1 MVAAMQPP
9 VQIAEEI
16 ADALA
21 EGRPVVALETTVIAH
36 GLPAPDNL
44 VAASEMIGAVGAA
57 GAVPAVI
64 GILDGTFRI
73 GLGAGEIARMAEQ
86 DGVLKVSRR
95 DIAYAVST
103 GQSGA
108 TTVSATMIGAAMAGI
123 AVMATGGIG
132 GVHRGSAH
140 SLDISADLEELGRT
154 DVSVV
159 CAGAKAVL
167 DLPRTLEYLET
178 RGVPVIG
185 YGCNEFPAFFVAS
198 SGLAVPLRLDSPEEI
213 AALLRTKKALGIG
226 GGVVVANPPPEGTA
240 LDAAATERAIQAAIA
255 SAETDGV
262 SGRAVTPYLLERVAE
277 ATGGDSIAAN
287 RALLISNARLAA
299 RIAVALAAAPPEA

>member
-1 MVAAMQPP
+1 MVAAMHPP
-9 VQIAEEI
+9 VHIAEEI
-16 ADALA
+16 ADTLA
-21 EGRPVVALETTVIAH
+21 DGRPVVALETTVIAH

-44 VAASEMIGAVGAA
+44 AAASELVGAVRQA

-64 GILDGTFRI
+64 GILDGALRI
-73 GLGAGEIARMAEQ
+73 GLGTGEIARLAGE

-95 DIAYAVST
+95 DIAFAVAT
-103 GQSGA
+103 GRAGA
-108 TTVSATMIGAAMAGI
+108 TTVSATMIGAALAGI

-132 GVHRGSAH
+132 GVHRGAAH
-140 SLDISADLEELGRT
+140 SLDISADLEELART
-154 DVSVV
+154 DVAVV

-185 YGCNEFPAFFVAS
+185 YGCDDFPAFFVAS
-198 SGLAVPLRLDSPEEI
+198 SGLAAPLRLDTPDDV
-213 AALLRTKKALGIG
+213 AALLRAKRGLGLK
-226 GGVVVANPPPEGTA
+226 GGVVVANPPPAESA
-240 LDAAATERAIQAAIA
+240 LDAAETERAIEAALA
-255 SAETDGV
+255 RAEADGV

-287 RALLISNARLAA
+287 RALLVSNARLAA
-299 RIAVALAAAPPEA
+299 RIAVALAAEPEA